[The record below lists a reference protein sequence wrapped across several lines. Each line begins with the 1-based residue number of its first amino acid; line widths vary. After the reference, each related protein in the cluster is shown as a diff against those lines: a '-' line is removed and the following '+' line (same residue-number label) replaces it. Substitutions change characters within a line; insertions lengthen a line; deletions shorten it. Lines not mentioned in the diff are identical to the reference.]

1 MVEGESDGYPPSF
14 HLRYIFE
21 KMGAV
26 HVAADALSK
35 FCDRFPENVE
45 AASMLAMLQERQGLY
60 QSAANHLRRALDSLK
75 GEESAPY

>member
-1 MVEGESDGYPPSF
+1 
-14 HLRYIFE
+14 
-21 KMGAV
+21 MGAI

-45 AASMLAMLQERQGLY
+45 AASMLAMLQERQGLF

-75 GEESAPY
+75 GLFLVQIM